1 MKSIE
6 KQTQEKRAATVAKE
20 PERYAEVVADLLE
33 RVSRDDV
40 VKYVLSLTGDLTV
53 DVPQFTSSL
62 LKDSTMESRVYGSLT
77 KLLDKSDEQLHL
89 LGASTLVSLLSTRSS
104 SDKNI
109 PSDTVATLV
118 NHLSTRLATSPNTHL
133 QDIAVQ
139 ALGILMRNK
148 SYRSVLWKTHAQV
161 IPPLLKI
168 LVESKGAL
176 QLQYHALLVLWLLSF
191 EQMSSKEFVSS
202 YDAVPTLL
210 EVARTAVK
218 EKIVRVATATLT
230 NLIAQVPK
238 LSIPSLLAN
247 GALPLVRTLSER
259 KWADEELVEDLG
271 TLLEKLKEAFESM
284 STFDE
289 YASELE
295 SKHLRWSPPHRSDIF
310 WSENASKFRDKDWK
324 AVRELDAVLSN
335 EGADAV
341 PLAVACNDISRLIV
355 VLPEVLRPLQ
365 KMGTKVKIMELMN
378 HKDSEVRY
386 EALRA
391 TQTFIAH
398 SFK

>member
-62 LKDSTMESRVYGSLT
+62 LKDSAMESRVYGSLT

>member
-20 PERYAEVVADLLE
+20 PERYAEVVADLLD

-53 DVPQFTSSL
+53 DVPQFTSAL

-230 NLIAQVPK
+230 NLISQVPK

-335 EGADAV
+335 EGADPV